1 LDSQQ
6 LEEKGLLEDMSV
18 YQDMGSDDSLASES
32 PANEFGQLEGV
43 VGKVW
48 CKLQVLDALR
58 NAPAQSFLP
67 SI

>member
-1 LDSQQ
+1 MSQQ

-18 YQDMGSDDSLASES
+18 YQDMGSIDSRASES

-48 CKLQVLDALR
+48 SKLQVLDALW
-58 NAPAQSFLP
+58 NVAAQCT
-67 SI
+67 I